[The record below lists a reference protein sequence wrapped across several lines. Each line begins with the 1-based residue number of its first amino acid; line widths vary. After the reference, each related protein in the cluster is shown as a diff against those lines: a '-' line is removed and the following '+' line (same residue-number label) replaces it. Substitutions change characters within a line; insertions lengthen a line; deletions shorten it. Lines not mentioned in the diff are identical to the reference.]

1 MPSEIRLRLPADH
14 RRVTVPVNMDQNAR
28 SRMAANAQNLYRP
41 FPNRLASELSFF
53 VDGGG
58 TVVGRASSSFIER
71 EREGW
76 RERGEERARVP
87 VSGKGI
93 SAMAVDHWIGE
104 VSFC

>member
-71 EREGW
+71 ERERDGGSEGK
-76 RERGEERARVP
+76 REPEFLYRGRE
-87 VSGKGI
+87 
-93 SAMAVDHWIGE
+93 
-104 VSFC
+104 